1 MTSPNPQE
9 GGKPVSA
16 EALLSDIRITGLQDG
31 ERLIV
36 MKQNPHDNYRWSR
49 PVGEFTAGEIRAAL
63 LQATGGENGR

>member
-9 GGKPVSA
+9 GGKHISA
-16 EALLSDIRITGLQDG
+16 ETLLSDIRISGLQDS

-63 LQATGGENGR
+63 QATGGENGR